1 MTFVIIVFAF
11 TDTNDDYNFAVTYMI
26 AVGTNVIPSRV
37 YSQAVCEFLIFE
49 PEEHV
54 QVSHLHHNRLLYSIL
69 QPAGEHMK
77 Y

>member
-11 TDTNDDYNFAVTYMI
+11 TDTNDDYNFAVTVYDS
-26 AVGTNVIPSRV
+26 SRNQFDTV
-37 YSQAVCEFLIFE
+37 LFFSQAVCEFLIFE

-54 QVSHLHHNRLLYSIL
+54 HVSHLHHNRLLYSIL
-69 QPAGEHMK
+69 QLAGEHMK